1 MTGHAHFYL
10 NWAKERI
17 DEMDAVLA
25 TLEGKVS
32 QLTADAR
39 AAADK
44 AVTDLRAKRE
54 TFFSEMKKQSE
65 AGEAAWAQAK
75 QQLETQWSGFQ
86 AEANTYFEK
95 AAQQAKQQQAAFE
108 EIAAAQVKAWREA
121 AEKFQVSS
129 AEFAADRR
137 AKMEATAQDMKA
149 GAAAAEAKL
158 QELSK
163 AGAAS
168 WNAWSTALTESRA
181 AFDRANQAA
190 WEQFKHASRQQ

>member
-65 AGEAAWAQAK
+65 AGEAAWA
-75 QQLETQWSGFQ
+75 
-86 AEANTYFEK
+86 
-95 AAQQAKQQQAAFE
+95 QAKQQQAAFE

>member
-1 MTGHAHFYL
+1 MPSQAHFYL

-17 DEMDAVLA
+17 DEMDAMLG
-25 TLEGKVS
+25 TLESRMS

-39 AAADK
+39 AATDK
-44 AVTDLRAKRE
+44 TVADLRTRRE
-54 TFFSEMKKQSE
+54 AFFGEMKKQSE

-75 QQLETQWSGFQ
+75 QQLDTQWTTFQ
-86 AEANTYFEK
+86 SEANKYLER
-95 AAQQAKQQQAAFE
+95 AVQQARQQQTAFE
-108 EIAAAQVKAWREA
+108 EIAAAQVKSWREA
-121 AEKFQVSS
+121 AEKFQASS

-137 AKMEATAQDMKA
+137 AKMEASAQEMKA
-149 GAAAAEAKL
+149 GASAAEARL

-168 WNAWSTALTESRA
+168 WSAWSTALTESRA

-190 WEQFKHASRQQ
+190 WDSFKRSSGQ